1 MAKTKE
7 QKNKILQELKE
18 KIAEQKAMIFVDFT
32 GLKVKDLFRLRNEL
46 KEKKS
51 QFLVSKKTLIKKALQ
66 ENKIEANP
74 EEMNGEIALVFG
86 FEDELAPIKTIYNFS
101 KQNDNLKIL
110 GGYIESQKQEFLNS
124 EAIITLGQ
132 LPSKQELLARL
143 VGSISAPISNFNN
156 VLQANIKGLIYVLAQ
171 AKT

>member
-46 KEKKS
+46 REKNS

-86 FEDELAPIKTIYNFS
+86 FEDELAPIKIIYNFS

-132 LPSKQELLARL
+132 LPSKQELLARF
-143 VGSISAPISNFNN
+143 VGTISAPISNFNH
-156 VLQANIKGLIYVLAQ
+156 VLQANIKGLIYVLAKV
-171 AKT
+171 KT